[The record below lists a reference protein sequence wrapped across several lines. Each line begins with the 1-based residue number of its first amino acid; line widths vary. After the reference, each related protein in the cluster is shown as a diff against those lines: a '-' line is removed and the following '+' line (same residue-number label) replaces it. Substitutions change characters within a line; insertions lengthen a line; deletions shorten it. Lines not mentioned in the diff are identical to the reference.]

1 MPCNLEDTN
10 AKLNKSNKKYNMIES
25 YLNQVLQIDNKNNFD
40 NTLKNV
46 DEYKKKIKKNSDTNY
61 IYNENMLPNNDNT
74 KNFIVEQK
82 NEGVKIRDKI
92 NKNKNKNR

>member
-1 MPCNLEDTN
+1 MN
-10 AKLNKSNKKYNMIES
+10 I
-25 YLNQVLQIDNKNNFD
+25 
-40 NTLKNV
+40 
-46 DEYKKKIKKNSDTNY
+46 KKIKKNSDIHY